1 MKVVNMIKNAGAGCQ
16 LKNKTLMGKEFTVNL
31 CFRHEDITL
40 LKMTCLE
47 IFKLFFF
54 ISPVVGDIN
63 ILLMLLL
70 CRVPT
75 MDITGLLL

>member
-47 IFKLFFF
+47 IFKLFFLF
-54 ISPVVGDIN
+54 HQLLGISISY
-63 ILLMLLL
+63 
-70 CRVPT
+70 
-75 MDITGLLL
+75 

>member
-54 ISPVVGDIN
+54 I
-63 ILLMLLL
+63 
-70 CRVPT
+70 
-75 MDITGLLL
+75 